1 MKYCPKC
8 GSEMDDDLELC
19 PKCSAEPEQPA
30 PEEPVQE
37 AAAAVDAAE
46 VSTPEQTEKAP
57 VSAPETAECEYSETT
72 VEPPKKNTKK
82 IILIAVAALL
92 VIGVVVACILIFGKT
107 DPETAVKD
115 AYAKTCD
122 ELDDVFAKA
131 PDLSDAISIASDI
144 MEKDKMTLGFGIDG
158 SIEMTSGLARS
169 QSIDV
174 NLSVEMDLDRENM
187 LTSGEYYMSMGLPI
201 ASSELEFLM
210 STSKDAVILQM
221 PNYIEGSYGF
231 AITDDFA
238 NRLLDSYIYNES
250 GLSDQISPL
259 EVQMYA
265 AIFSELEAEA
275 EEADA
280 DNDAVD
286 QIAAAYADF
295 KKTFEYEESDIEIP
309 KCSGLDMYRIN
320 YDKDAYETFVGLIAD
335 LFDGGSYSSGLV
347 DFSFTEMPD
356 EILDA
361 IRNSKVKIYVGIDDN
376 DRLAAVSLRLDDS
389 YLTLRLSGKNN
400 VWNSFTLYVDKD
412 AAFSGGFKST
422 KNGFELRI
430 TDKNES
436 GIIVACNDKSG
447 KLTLKIIEDGGMNEV
462 KLALNYELIKNK
474 TGVEFEIDF
483 SDLVGSDLSVSLSLK
498 PLKGEVTMLDTD
510 FVDILDFTE
519 EEYQNFMLSLI
530 DGMYGGMI
538 SETMGDDFTYENVF
552 GSSDVEYYDDAA

>member
-19 PKCSAEPEQPA
+19 PKCSAESEQPV
-30 PEEPVQE
+30 PEKPAQE
-37 AAAAVDAAE
+37 VAAAVDAAE

-57 VSAPETAECEYSETT
+57 VSAPEAAECEYSETT

-92 VIGVVVACILIFGKT
+92 VIGAVVACILIFGKT
-107 DPETAVKD
+107 DPETVVKD

-131 PDLSDAISIASDI
+131 PDLSDAMSIASDI
-144 MEKDKMTLGFGIDG
+144 MEKDKMTIGFGIDADIPSYTTAG
-158 SIEMTSGLARS
+158 SSNS
-169 QSIDV
+169 QTNVFLSVDMDFDFKNNIANGEVYSSIDIGV
-174 NLSVEMDLDRENM
+174 
-187 LTSGEYYMSMGLPI
+187 TSEF
-201 ASSELEFLM
+201 EFLASINEDSM
-210 STSKDAVILQM
+210 IVQM
-221 PNYIEGSYGF
+221 PEYIDGSYGF
-231 AITDDFA
+231 AFTDDFVD
-238 NRLLDSYIYNES
+238 RLLNSYLYNETGLSETLPPFAVRMYASTLS
-250 GLSDQISPL
+250 GLGA
-259 EVQMYA
+259 ETA
-265 AIFSELEAEA
+265 APVE
-275 EEADA
+275 DA
-280 DNDAVD
+280 TAP
-286 QIAAAYADF
+286 IAAAYDEL
-295 KKTFEYEESDIEIP
+295 KKTFEYEESDVEIP
-309 KCSGLDMYRIN
+309 KCGGLDMYKVN
-320 YDKDAYETFVGLIAD
+320 YDKKAYKTFVGLIAD
-335 LFDGGSYSSGLV
+335 LFDGSSYSSGLV

-361 IRNSKVKIYVGIDDN
+361 IRNSKVKIYVGIDEN
-376 DRLAAVSLRLDDS
+376 DRLAAFSLCLDDS

-430 TDKNES
+430 TDKDES

-447 KLTLKIIEDGGMNEV
+447 KLTLKVIEDGGMNEV
-462 KLALNYELIKNK
+462 KLALNYELISNK
-474 TGVEFEIDF
+474 TGVEFELDL
-483 SDLVGSDLSVSLSLK
+483 SDLLGSDMSLSLSLK
-498 PLKGEVTMLDTD
+498 PLKGEVTMLDTE
-510 FVDILDFTE
+510 FVDVLDFTE

-538 SETMGDDFTYENVF
+538 SESMGDDFTYENVF

>member
-19 PKCSAEPEQPA
+19 PKCSAESEQPA

-37 AAAAVDAAE
+37 ATAAVDAAE

-131 PDLSDAISIASDI
+131 PNLSDAMSIASDI
-144 MEKDKMTLGFGIDG
+144 MGRDKMTVGLSLDADIPSYMIAASSSSQTNVFLSVDMDVDLKNNATNGKIYSSVDVGVISEFEMLLSSNMDSMIVQMPKYIDG
-158 SIEMTSGLARS
+158 SYGVA
-169 QSIDV
+169 
-174 NLSVEMDLDRENM
+174 LS
-187 LTSGEYYMSMGLPI
+187 
-201 ASSELEFLM
+201 
-210 STSKDAVILQM
+210 
-221 PNYIEGSYGF
+221 
-231 AITDDFA
+231 DDFVD
-238 NRLLDSYIYNES
+238 RLLDSYLYNET
-250 GLSDQISPL
+250 GLSESLPPFAIR
-259 EVQMYA
+259 MYA
-265 AIFSELEAEA
+265 SAMSELGAEA
-275 EEADA
+275 AAPVEDA
-280 DNDAVD
+280 TAP
-286 QIAAAYADF
+286 IAAAYDEL

-335 LFDGGSYSSGLV
+335 LFDGSSYSSGLV

-356 EILDA
+356 EMLDA

-412 AAFSGGFKST
+412 AVFSGGFKST

-430 TDKNES
+430 TDEDES

-474 TGVEFEIDF
+474 TGVEFELDF
-483 SDLVGSDLSVSLSLK
+483 SDLVGSDLSLSLSLK

-510 FVDILDFTE
+510 FVDVLDFTE

>member
-19 PKCSAEPEQPA
+19 PKCSAESEQPA

-37 AAAAVDAAE
+37 APAADGAAE
-46 VSTPEQTEKAP
+46 VSAPEQTEEAP
-57 VSAPETAECEYSETT
+57 VSAPETVECEYSET
-72 VEPPKKNTKK
+72 VQPPKKNTKK
-82 IILIAVAALL
+82 IILIAAAALL

-131 PDLSDAISIASDI
+131 PDLSDAMSIASDI
-144 MEKDKMTLGFGIDG
+144 MSRDKMTVGLSLDADIPSYMTIGSSNSQTNVFLSVDMDIDLKNNATNGKIYSSVDVGVISEFEMLLSSNMDSMIVQMPKYIDG
-158 SIEMTSGLARS
+158 SYGVA
-169 QSIDV
+169 
-174 NLSVEMDLDRENM
+174 LS
-187 LTSGEYYMSMGLPI
+187 
-201 ASSELEFLM
+201 
-210 STSKDAVILQM
+210 
-221 PNYIEGSYGF
+221 
-231 AITDDFA
+231 DDFVD
-238 NRLLDSYIYNES
+238 RLLDSYLYNET
-250 GLSDQISPL
+250 GLSESLPPFA
-259 EVQMYA
+259 VRMYA
-265 AIFSELEAEA
+265 SAMSELGAEA
-275 EEADA
+275 AAPVEDA
-280 DNDAVD
+280 TAP
-286 QIAAAYADF
+286 IAAAYDEL
-295 KKTFEYEESDIEIP
+295 KKTFEYEESDVEIP
-309 KCSGLDMYRIN
+309 KCGGLDMYKVN
-320 YDKDAYETFVGLIAD
+320 YDKKAYKTFVGLIAD
-335 LFDGGSYSSGLV
+335 LFDGSSYSSGLI
-347 DFSFTEMPD
+347 DFSFSEMPD

-447 KLTLKIIEDGGMNEV
+447 KLTLKVIEDGGMNEV
-462 KLALNYELIKNK
+462 KLALNYKLIKNK
-474 TGVEFEIDF
+474 TGVEFELDL
-483 SDLVGSDLSVSLSLK
+483 SDLLGSDMSLSLSLK
-498 PLKGEVTMLDTD
+498 PLKGEVTMLDTE
-510 FVDILDFTE
+510 FVDVLDFTE

>member
-19 PKCSAEPEQPA
+19 PKCAAESEQPA

-37 AAAAVDAAE
+37 APAADGAAE
-46 VSTPEQTEKAP
+46 VNAPEQTEEAP
-57 VSAPETAECEYSETT
+57 VSAPETVECEYSET
-72 VEPPKKNTKK
+72 VQPPKKNTKK
-82 IILIAVAALL
+82 IILIAAAALL

-131 PDLSDAISIASDI
+131 PDLSDVMSIASDI
-144 MEKDKMTLGFGIDG
+144 MSRDKMTVGLSLDADIPSYMTTGSSNSQTNVFLSVDMDIDLKNNATNGKIYSSVDVGVISEFEMLLSSNMDSMIVQMPKYIDG
-158 SIEMTSGLARS
+158 SYGVALSDDFVDRLLNSYLYNETGLSESLPPFAIRMYAS
-169 QSIDV
+169 AMSE
-174 NLSVEMDLDRENM
+174 LGAEAAASVE
-187 LTSGEYYMSMGLPI
+187 
-201 ASSELEFLM
+201 
-210 STSKDAVILQM
+210 DATA
-221 PNYIEGSYGF
+221 P
-231 AITDDFA
+231 
-238 NRLLDSYIYNES
+238 
-250 GLSDQISPL
+250 
-259 EVQMYA
+259 
-265 AIFSELEAEA
+265 
-275 EEADA
+275 
-280 DNDAVD
+280 
-286 QIAAAYADF
+286 IAAAYDEL
-295 KKTFEYEESDIEIP
+295 KKTFEYEESDVEIP
-309 KCSGLDMYRIN
+309 KCGGLDMYKIN
-320 YDKDAYETFVGLIAD
+320 YDKKAYKTFVGLIAD
-335 LFDGGSYSSGLV
+335 LFDGSSYSSGLV

-447 KLTLKIIEDGGMNEV
+447 KLTLKVIEDGGMNEV

-474 TGVEFEIDF
+474 TGVEFELDL
-483 SDLVGSDLSVSLSLK
+483 SDLLGSDMSLSLSLK
-498 PLKGEVTMLDTD
+498 PLKGEVTMLDTE
-510 FVDILDFTE
+510 FVDVLDFTE